1 MTLSP
6 VILLSISYV
15 IGSIPFG
22 LLLGTSLVGVDVRKH
37 GSGNIGA
44 TNVLRTLG
52 FPFGFVTFLL
62 DASKGLAVVLLGR
75 ALGANDWV
83 IAASGLAVVA
93 GHNWS
98 IFLGFRGGKGIAT
111 TFGFIFAIMPPVG
124 LILAAVWLGLVCAFR
139 YASLGSMVGVAATP
153 IAAYFMGYPSAYVI
167 VCAILAVLAVVRHR
181 SNIERLL
188 SGTENKFALRAK

>member
-1 MTLSP
+1 M
-6 VILLSISYV
+6 
-15 IGSIPFG
+15 
-22 LLLGTSLVGVDVRKH
+22 VGVDVREH
-37 GSGNIGA
+37 GSGNIG
-44 TNVLRTLG
+44 TSNVLRILG
-52 FPFGFVTFLL
+52 FPIGFVTFLL
-62 DASKGLAVVLLGR
+62 DTLKGMAAVFLAR
-75 ALGANDWV
+75 AFGADDIL
-83 IAASGLAVVA
+83 IAASGLAAVA